1 MDLSDR
7 WPLPDSP
14 RGPRRARGGVRRP
27 EPRLPRHPAPDRGPR
42 PARRAGRQRR
52 GVRRHAGAAG
62 RVVPRRGLRRRAR
75 RRGALR
81 RLGRGRAGHRGAGAG
96 RVRGGPAG
104 PAHRDA
110 HARRRRRQRLRAL
123 RRRPRHPGRAARALR
138 RVRRRG
144 PPRVR
149 PPRGRRVLRGP
160 GRRAPGAGRQAA
172 PVPHGVRAGAVGVG
186 RPRQPRAGARRPRVR
201 LRSDLGV
208 SRSRPQTNPGLRRRS
223 PPPTSRCT
231 SSREVTGST
240 PRASTSSYHS
250 DGTS

>member
-1 MDLSDR
+1 MTSSVVPVATRATYCSITSRIFSGLAAISTPQEIEHVLVLVRRERSGLDERDGPQR
-7 WPLPDSP
+7 QMAPPGQP

-42 PARRAGRQRR
+42 PARRAGRQRC
-52 GVRRHAGAAG
+52 GVRPHAGAAG

-75 RRGALR
+75 RRGALG
-81 RLGRGRAGHRGAGAG
+81 RLGRGRPGHRGAGAD

-123 RRRPRHPGRAARALR
+123 RRRPRHPRRAARALR

-149 PPRGRRVLRGP
+149 PPRGRRVLRRP
-160 GRRAPGAGRQAA
+160 GRRAQGAGRQAP
-172 PVPHGVRAGAVGVG
+172 PVPHGLRAGAVGG
-186 RPRQPRAGARRPRVR
+186 GGPGQPRAGA
-201 LRSDLGV
+201 G
-208 SRSRPQTNPGLRRRS
+208 G
-223 PPPTSRCT
+223 
-231 SSREVTGST
+231 
-240 PRASTSSYHS
+240 A
-250 DGTS
+250 